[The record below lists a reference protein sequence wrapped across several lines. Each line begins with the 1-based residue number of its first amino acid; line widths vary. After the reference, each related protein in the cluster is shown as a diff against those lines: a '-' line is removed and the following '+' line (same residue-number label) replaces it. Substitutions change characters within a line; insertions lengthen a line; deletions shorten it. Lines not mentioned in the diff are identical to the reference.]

1 MAQKQQRDG
10 SDRLWLETLI
20 ESFEAASRSDVRAVP
35 CDSALLRSAHKH
47 LSIRKGPREAGAR
60 LIHAA

>member
-20 ESFEAASRSDVRAVP
+20 ESFEAASRSEVP
-35 CDSALLRSAHKH
+35 CDRALLRSAHKH
-47 LSIRKGPREAGAR
+47 LSVRKGPRVSGTSAR